1 MSCDLNLGEDQ
12 RQILDA
18 AAAMLASAY
27 PVSRRRDSQRDDLA
41 DIASFGALGLAL
53 PEAEGGA
60 GFSLVEEALVHTLFG
75 RHLVSSGALA
85 AALAARL
92 ALAGGHGDL
101 AQGIASGAVPV
112 CAAIPSGATLL
123 LVDGIAAGHTLV
135 LGDGELALLD
145 ISGQARADVAGLGH
159 GAPLQR
165 LSSISAPVIAR
176 SGDRTLLDIRDL
188 LVAAQLLGV
197 AEAARDLAVD
207 YAQVRQQFGQ
217 PIGGFQAIKH
227 HCADMAIRVGMV
239 SAQLDMAAIA
249 LRDGREDASFQVA
262 SLRLLAPSA
271 ALDNARTSIQIHGG
285 IGFSAEADA
294 HHYLKH
300 AHLLSRLGKPADML
314 AMPAPLS
321 PYAPHGERI

>member
-18 AAAMLASAY
+18 AAAMLAGAY
-27 PVSRRRDSQRDDLA
+27 PVSRRRNSQHDDLA

-75 RHLVSSGALA
+75 RHLVGSGALA

-92 ALAGGHGDL
+92 ALAGGNGDL
-101 AQGIASGAVPV
+101 AQGIVSGEVPV
-112 CAAIPSGATLL
+112 CAALPSGDSLL
-123 LVDGIAAGHTLV
+123 LADGGAAGHALV
-135 LGDGELALLD
+135 FGDGDIAL
-145 ISGQARADVAGLGH
+145 IEMSGQAREDVAGLGH

-165 LSSISAPVIAR
+165 LSAIGPAMIAR
-176 SGDRTLLDIRDL
+176 SGGRALLDIRDL

-197 AEAARDLAVD
+197 AEAARDLAVE

-227 HCADMAIRVGMV
+227 HCADMAIRAGMV

-249 LRDGREDASFQVA
+249 LRDGREDASFQAA
-262 SLRLLAPSA
+262 SLRLLAPRA
-271 ALDNARTSIQIHGG
+271 ALENARTSIQIHGG

-300 AHLLSRLGKPADML
+300 AHLLSRLGTPADML